1 MGWVEMAEHSD
12 LRSLAVDHVIEADD
26 LGSMISTETPSSASG
41 SAFACGNTKR
51 SLVVPSARSKK
62 WSRML
67 RSITMMALPQPAIR
81 CRFPSDTCSDMLR
94 RKSRSDL
101 RWLPRTGRVH
111 VHLYVFHVFVLH
123 FHPPL
128 PSSGADLVP

>member
-41 SAFACGNTKR
+41 SAFACGSTKR
-51 SLVVPSARSKK
+51 SLVVPSARSKN

-94 RKSRSDL
+94 RKSRSDVGGF
-101 RWLPRTGRVH
+101 PGPGCVH